1 MVTRASRGETRMSKI
16 FDYIMT
22 LNIGERLFLIFFCYG
37 VGYVIGETVKNVFG

>member
-1 MVTRASRGETRMSKI
+1 MVTRTSRGETRMSKI

-22 LNIGERLFLIFFCYG
+22 LNIGERLFLILFCYG